1 MRNLYNLMT
10 IVALFGFAY
19 PTMAQ
24 TQTSSKSLSTSIGVV
39 AFPAKGQTTQQ
50 QSKDEGECY
59 NWSRMQTGFDPM
71 NPSTSLSSV
80 QSSQAA
86 IPPPQQGHRVKGALR
101 GAAAGA
107 VIGEVADDD
116 ASKGA
121 EIGAVVGVL
130 KGGAERRRQHAE
142 TQQHVAQQQQ
152 QLNQE
157 QKLALQ
163 QQVSLFTKGFSACL
177 ESKGYTVK

>member
-1 MRNLYNLMT
+1 MNKFYIPMIL
-10 IVALFGFAY
+10 AAFFGFVC
-19 PTMAQ
+19 PTSAQ
-24 TQTSSKSLSTSIGVV
+24 TQASAKSLSTSIGVV
-39 AFPAKGQTTQQ
+39 VFPAKGQTTQQ

-59 NWSRMQTGFDPM
+59 NWSKTQTGFDPM
-71 NPSTSLSSV
+71 NPSSSPSSV
-80 QSSQAA
+80 QSSHPAT
-86 IPPPQQGHRVKGALR
+86 PPAQHEHRVGGALR

-130 KGGAERRRQHAE
+130 KGGAERRRQHAQ
-142 TQQHVAQQQQ
+142 TQQDTAQQQQ
-152 QLNQE
+152 
-157 QKLALQ
+157 LARQ
-163 QQVSLFTKGFSACL
+163 QQVSLFNKGFSACL